1 MSENSDA
8 VSGAVMHLK
17 KNGAL
22 KPLVFGFVIG
32 ICLLLVGGYFYSER
46 DAKKD
51 GAQAEQ
57 SGDASSSSYTAFV
70 QYKEDLRLEIEEICL
85 QVAGVKSAH
94 AVVFFDGVGESIY
107 ATNTQGGNT
116 DKSEYVIVGS
126 GSSAH
131 ALYLG
136 ESLPALSG
144 IGVTCD
150 TGGRVGVRSEVS
162 ALLSAAYGLP
172 MTRVYVSEGKGK

>member
-1 MSENSDA
+1 MSENGDA
-8 VSGAVMHLK
+8 VAGAVMHLK
-17 KNGAL
+17 KKGAL
-22 KPLVFGFVIG
+22 RPLVFGFVIG
-32 ICLLLVGGYFYSER
+32 ICLLIAGGYFYSER
-46 DAKKD
+46 GEEKSGDR
-51 GAQAEQ
+51 AEQ
-57 SGDASSSSYTAFV
+57 SGDASSSYTAFL
-70 QYKEDLRLEIEEICL
+70 QYKEDLRLEIEGICL
-85 QVAGVKSAH
+85 QVAGVKSAY
-94 AVVFFDGVGESIY
+94 AVVFFDGVGESVY
-107 ATNTQGGNT
+107 ATNTQAGNT

-150 TGGRVGVRSEVS
+150 TGGRVGVRSEVA

-172 MTRVYVSEGKGK
+172 MTRVYVSEGK